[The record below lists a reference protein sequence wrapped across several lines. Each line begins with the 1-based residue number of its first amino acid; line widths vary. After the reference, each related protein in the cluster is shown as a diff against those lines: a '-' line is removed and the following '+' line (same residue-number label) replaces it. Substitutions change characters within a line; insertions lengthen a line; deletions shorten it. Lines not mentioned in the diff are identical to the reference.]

1 MMEKSLLQAAQCLP
15 SSRHPI
21 WFLRQAGRYLPEYR
35 ELRAKYEFLD
45 LCKNPKLAAEVTLQP
60 LKRFDLDG
68 AIIFSDI
75 LIPAVAL
82 GQTLTFAK
90 DHGPL
95 LSNPV
100 RDAAS
105 LANLN
110 FKNCASNWNF
120 VGEAISLVKNQLA
133 PHQTMIGFA
142 GAPFTLAS
150 YMIEGQ
156 GGTNFVETKRLAFCQ
171 RDLFKTFLMHLAEVS
186 ISYLQMQIDAGAE
199 VIMLFDTW
207 AQQFT
212 RKDFNELAREAT
224 ERIIAKISERVPVIY
239 YPGQGSDRLH
249 DLANTKVSV
258 VAVDWRTTLTHA
270 HKVLAGDLGLKVCL
284 QGNLDPLLLMG
295 DESFVRERVR
305 GILDEV
311 KDSKIPGHIFNVGH
325 GLLPHTSIDALHWV
339 IDEVRRSSL

>member
-1 MMEKSLLQAAQCLP
+1 MKKSVIQAAQCLP
-15 SSRHPI
+15 TSRHPV

-35 ELRAKYEFLD
+35 ELRAKHEFLD

-100 RDAAS
+100 RDASS

-110 FKNCASNWNF
+110 IKSCAQNWNF
-120 VGEAISLVKNQLA
+120 VGDAISLVKTQLA

-156 GGTNFVETKRLAFCQ
+156 GGTGFVETKRFAFCQ
-171 RDLFKTFLMHLAEVS
+171 RDLFKTFMMHLAEVS
-186 ISYLQMQIDAGAE
+186 ISYLQMQIAAGAE
-199 VIMLFDTW
+199 VVMLFDTW

-224 ERIIAKISERVPVIY
+224 ECIISKISEQVPVIY

-249 DLANTKVSV
+249 DLVDTKSSV
-258 VAVDWRTTLTHA
+258 IAVDWRTTLTQA
-270 HKVLAGDLGLKVCL
+270 HSILADELGLKVCL
-284 QGNLDPLLLMG
+284 QGNLDPLVLMG
-295 DESFVRERVR
+295 DVNFVRERVR
-305 GILDEV
+305 GILEEV
-311 KDSKIPGHIFNVGH
+311 KNCKSPGHIFNVGH
-325 GLLPHTSIDALHWV
+325 GLLPHTSIEALHWV
-339 IDEVRRSSL
+339 IDEVRRSSR